1 MYQIILNGKSIGFV
15 KNPIYTKYN
24 EDVFVPTTETDAT
37 FIYYNDTTYNIL
49 GKSEDEN
56 FDTVMLVPVD
66 EGVIS
71 SYQNNLIDGLIINAI
86 S

>member
-1 MYQIILNGKSIGFV
+1 MYQIILNGKSIGFI
-15 KNPIYTKYN
+15 KNPVYTKYN
-24 EDVFVPTTETDAT
+24 EDVFIPATETDAT

-66 EGVIS
+66 EGDIA
-71 SYQNNLIDGLIINAI
+71 SYQSNMIDGLIISAV

>member
-1 MYQIILNGKSIGFV
+1 MYQIILNGKSIGFI
-15 KNPIYTKYN
+15 KNPVYTKYN
-24 EDVFVPTTETDAT
+24 EDVFVPATETDAT

-56 FDTVMLVPVD
+56 FDTIMLVPVD
-66 EGVIS
+66 EGDIA
-71 SYQNNLIDGLIINAI
+71 SYQSNMIDGLIISAV

>member
-1 MYQIILNGKSIGFV
+1 MYQIMLNGKSIGFV
-15 KNPIYTKYN
+15 KNPVYTKYN
-24 EDVFVPTTETDAT
+24 KDVFVPATETDAT

-56 FDTVMLVPVD
+56 FDTVMLVSID
-66 EGVIS
+66 EGIIS
-71 SYQNNLIDGLIINAI
+71 SYQNNLINGLIINAI

>member
-1 MYQIILNGKSIGFV
+1 MYQIILNGESIGFI
-15 KNPIYTKYN
+15 KNPVYTKYN
-24 EDVFVPTTETDAT
+24 EDVFIPATETDAT

-66 EGVIS
+66 EGDIA
-71 SYQNNLIDGLIINAI
+71 SYQSNMIDGLIISAV